1 LDKAQIDRINE
12 LARKQKAEGL
22 SEEERV
28 EQAQLRAQYI
38 REMRAHM
45 EAQLEMVLI
54 ENEEGVYEK
63 LQKKQPC
70 D

>member
-1 LDKAQIDRINE
+1 MDKAQIERINE
-12 LARKQKAEGL
+12 LARKQKVGGL
-22 SEEERV
+22 SEAERE

-63 LQKKQPC
+63 LQKKQQC

>member
-1 LDKAQIDRINE
+1 MDKAQIDRINE

-22 SEEERV
+22 SEAERE

-63 LQKKQPC
+63 LQKKQQC

>member
-1 LDKAQIDRINE
+1 MDKAQIERINE
-12 LARKQKAEGL
+12 LARKQKAGGL
-22 SEEERV
+22 SEAERE

-63 LQKKQPC
+63 LQKKPQC

>member
-1 LDKAQIDRINE
+1 LDKAQIERINE
-12 LARKQKAEGL
+12 LARKQKVGGL
-22 SEEERV
+22 SEAERE

-63 LQKKQPC
+63 LQKKQQC